1 MNIKKSCLSLFI
13 ATLAVL
19 TVAAGCNNRTK
30 VSDIKT
36 DEKIDDTTDSKN
48 AQIYYE
54 VINECISKYDKKR
67 FKEMREYL
75 DGLKKNDSLSS
86 EYVNDDLD
94 SLALLYLYIEDT
106 YNVNKED
113 LVLIK
118 NTFSNRVRNDALI
131 RYKENEAFEASLEV
145 NFDNKVI
152 NYKDN
157 FIEAS
162 YTKVIDDF
170 IKMKLSKVFNGDIP
184 FLAEVSSIKTSI
196 DIIDLDIDTLGKT
209 LEDTQDEFE
218 VLVSIYIDSRNMWYA
233 DVSNYSQKII
243 DSTQIKGAKIS
254 FWVYIVDTPLDS
266 YTSIDELSEA
276 SYHIKDTQRIN

>member
-170 IKMKLSKVFNGDIP
+170 IKMRLSKVFNGDIP

-196 DIIDLDIDTLGKT
+196 DVIDLDIDTLGKT

-218 VLVSIYIDSRNMWYA
+218 VLVSIYIDSRNTWYA

-254 FWVYIVDTPLDS
+254 FWVYIVDTPLDG

>member
-13 ATLAVL
+13 ATLVVL

-75 DGLKKNDSLSS
+75 EGLKKNDSLSS

-196 DIIDLDIDTLGKT
+196 DVIDLDIDTLGKT

-254 FWVYIVDTPLDS
+254 FWVYIVDTPLDG
-266 YTSIDELSEA
+266 YTSIDELSES

>member
-30 VSDIKT
+30 VSNINT
-36 DEKIDDTTDSKN
+36 NEKIDDTTDSKN

-75 DGLKKNDSLSS
+75 DSIKNNDSLSS

-184 FLAEVSSIKTSI
+184 FLSEVSSIKTSI
-196 DIIDLDIDTLGKT
+196 DVIDLDIDTLGKT

-218 VLVSIYIDSRNMWYA
+218 VLVSIYIDSRNKWYTN
-233 DVSNYSQKII
+233 VSNYSQKII

-254 FWVYIVDTPLDS
+254 FYVYIIDTPLDD
-266 YTSIDELSEA
+266 YTSVDELSGV
-276 SYHIKDTQRIN
+276 SYHIEDTQYIN

>member
-30 VSDIKT
+30 VSNINT
-36 DEKIDDTTDSKN
+36 NEKIDDTTDSKN

-75 DGLKKNDSLSS
+75 DGLKNTDSLSS

-196 DIIDLDIDTLGKT
+196 DVIDLDIDTLGKT

-218 VLVSIYIDSRNMWYA
+218 VLVSIYIDSRNKWYTN
-233 DVSNYSQKII
+233 VSNYSQKII

-254 FWVYIVDTPLDS
+254 FYVYIIDTPLDD
-266 YTSIDELSEA
+266 YTSVDELSGV
-276 SYHIKDTQRIN
+276 SYHIEDTQYIN

>member
-36 DEKIDDTTDSKN
+36 NGKIDDTTDSKN
-48 AQIYYE
+48 AQIYYD

-75 DGLKKNDSLSS
+75 DSLKNNDSLSS

-184 FLAEVSSIKTSI
+184 FLVEISSIKTSI
-196 DIIDLDIDTLGKT
+196 DVIDLDIDTLGKT

-218 VLVSIYIDSRNMWYA
+218 VLVSIYIDSRNEWYA
-233 DVSNYSQKII
+233 NVSNYSQKII

-254 FWVYIVDTPLDS
+254 FWVYIVDTPLDN
-266 YTSIDELSEA
+266 YTTIDELSEA

>member
-19 TVAAGCNNRTK
+19 TVAAGCNSRTK

-118 NTFSNRVRNDALI
+118 NTFSNRVRNDAII

-196 DIIDLDIDTLGKT
+196 DVIDLDIDTLGKT
-209 LEDTQDEFE
+209 LDDTQDEFE
-218 VLVSIYIDSRNMWYA
+218 VLVSIYIDSRNTWYA

-254 FWVYIVDTPLDS
+254 FWVYIVDTPLDG

>member
-30 VSDIKT
+30 VSNINT
-36 DEKIDDTTDSKN
+36 NEKIDDTTDSKN
-48 AQIYYE
+48 AQIYYD

-67 FKEMREYL
+67 FKEMRDYL
-75 DGLKKNDSLSS
+75 DNLKNNDSLSS

-196 DIIDLDIDTLGKT
+196 DVIDLDIDTLGKT

-218 VLVSIYIDSRNMWYA
+218 VLVSIYIDSRNKWYTN
-233 DVSNYSQKII
+233 VSNYSQKII

-254 FWVYIVDTPLDS
+254 FYVYIIDTPLDD
-266 YTSIDELSEA
+266 YTSVDELSGV
-276 SYHIKDTQRIN
+276 SYHIEDTQYIN

>member
-30 VSDIKT
+30 VSNINT
-36 DEKIDDTTDSKN
+36 NEKIDDTTDSKN
-48 AQIYYE
+48 AQIYYD

-67 FKEMREYL
+67 FKEMRDYL
-75 DGLKKNDSLSS
+75 DNLKNNDSLSS

-94 SLALLYLYIEDT
+94 SLALLYIYIEDT

-196 DIIDLDIDTLGKT
+196 DVIDLDIDTLGKT

-218 VLVSIYIDSRNMWYA
+218 VLVSIYIDSRNKWYTN
-233 DVSNYSQKII
+233 VSNYSQKII

-254 FWVYIVDTPLDS
+254 FYVYIIDTPLDD
-266 YTSIDELSEA
+266 YTSVDELSGV
-276 SYHIKDTQRIN
+276 SYHIEDTQYIN

>member
-54 VINECISKYDKKR
+54 VINECIGKYDKKR

-75 DGLKKNDSLSS
+75 DNIKNNDSLSS
-86 EYVNDDLD
+86 EYINDDLD

-196 DIIDLDIDTLGKT
+196 DVIDLDIDTLGKT

-218 VLVSIYIDSRNMWYA
+218 VLVSIYIDSRNEWYA
-233 DVSNYSQKII
+233 NVSNYSQKII

>member
-13 ATLAVL
+13 ATLVVL

-196 DIIDLDIDTLGKT
+196 DVIDLDIDTLGKT

-254 FWVYIVDTPLDS
+254 FWVYIVDTPLDG
-266 YTSIDELSEA
+266 YTSIDELSES

>member
-75 DGLKKNDSLSS
+75 DNIKNNDSLSS

-118 NTFSNRVRNDALI
+118 NTFSNRVRNDAII

-157 FIEAS
+157 FVEAS

-170 IKMKLSKVFNGDIP
+170 VKMKLSKIFNGDIP

-196 DIIDLDIDTLGKT
+196 DVIDLDIDTLGKT

-218 VLVSIYIDSRNMWYA
+218 VLVSIYIDSRNEWYA
-233 DVSNYSQKII
+233 NVSNYSQKII

-254 FWVYIVDTPLDS
+254 FWVYIVDTPLDN
-266 YTSIDELSEA
+266 YTTIDELSEA
-276 SYHIKDTQRIN
+276 SYHIKDTQRIS

>member
-1 MNIKKSCLSLFI
+1 MNIKKSYLSLFI

-19 TVAAGCNNRTK
+19 TVAAGCNNRTE
-30 VSDIKT
+30 VSDINT
-36 DEKIDDTTDSKN
+36 NEKIDDTTDSKN

-75 DGLKKNDSLSS
+75 DNIKNNDSLSS

-106 YNVNKED
+106 YNVDKED

-118 NTFSNRVRNDALI
+118 NTFSNRVRNDAII

-196 DIIDLDIDTLGKT
+196 DVIDLDIDTLGKT

-218 VLVSIYIDSRNMWYA
+218 VLVSIYIDSRNEWYA
-233 DVSNYSQKII
+233 NVSNYSQKII

-254 FWVYIVDTPLDS
+254 FWVYIVDTPLDN
-266 YTSIDELSEA
+266 YTTIDELSEA
-276 SYHIKDTQRIN
+276 SYHIKDTQRIS